1 LIYLTEWF
9 PRRDRARI
17 FSTFQIAM
25 PLAGVL
31 GAPISSLILKAARD
45 AGGFQGW
52 KWLFL
57 AEGLPSVLLGV
68 SCLWLLP
75 SKPKDATWLTVSQHE
90 QLEAVLGR
98 ERAETEQI
106 RKFTLREGITNP
118 RVLVLAAM
126 LFCLI
131 CGSTG
136 IGLFLPQ
143 IVKDLGFGT
152 AKNGLVTAIPYLL
165 AVLGMVW
172 WSRHSD
178 RKVERVGHVAIA
190 ALVAAV
196 GFLVAAFML
205 TNPAVAIT
213 GLSLAAVGVFASFPV
228 FFTLPTSFLTGTTAA
243 AAVAFINSVGNLSG
257 VIEPSIIGWTRD
269 VSGGF
274 TLMLVLLS
282 IILAIAA
289 VLVWVFAVMSRV
301 EVLSPASEPKL
312 RPS

>member
-1 LIYLTEWF
+1 
-9 PRRDRARI
+9 
-17 FSTFQIAM
+17 M

-57 AEGLPSVLLGV
+57 AEGLPSVLLGI

-75 SKPKDATWLTVSQHE
+75 SKPKDAKWLTVSQHE

-98 ERAETEQI
+98 ERAQTEQI

-165 AVLGMVW
+165 AVLGIVW

-190 ALVAAV
+190 ALVAAL

-213 GLSLAAVGVFASFPV
+213 GLSLAAVGVFAE
-228 FFTLPTSFLTGTTAA
+228 
-243 AAVAFINSVGNLSG
+243 LSG
-257 VIEPSIIGWTRD
+257 VFHASHVFPDRNRGGCGGRLHQFGRQSEWSDRTIDYRLDTRCFRRLHAD
-269 VSGGF
+269 AGVVVDHTCDRCRACVGVRSYVAG
-274 TLMLVLLS
+274 
-282 IILAIAA
+282 
-289 VLVWVFAVMSRV
+289 
-301 EVLSPASEPKL
+301 
-312 RPS
+312 